1 MFPCQPTLHARARTV
16 MMGRW
21 GMGFWTPAL
30 RRIASKTNAD
40 TVGERGRSRIDER
53 GASRLS
59 SSRVTAHR
67 PNFATPSAA
76 PPGAFGR
83 RSMTEGVVVRPTRRT
98 RFVYSSAAASWFR
111 WIAHRL
117 GARGRRRIR
126 RYVYCLLSN
135 MDQAASEGRNEPEGS
150 SVLDLLRQVRSD
162 LEHIVKDE
170 LTLAELE
177 LEQKLKHGLVDLGAM
192 FLSALLMLIGL
203 CFLCVS
209 VVPALAPL
217 IAPLW
222 LRLVV
227 MAAVYLLIG
236 GVVVTIFAVKFRRDA
251 SPKLHRTQEEAGRVL
266 KTVRKELGDG

>member
-1 MFPCQPTLHARARTV
+1 
-16 MMGRW
+16 
-21 GMGFWTPAL
+21 
-30 RRIASKTNAD
+30 
-40 TVGERGRSRIDER
+40 
-53 GASRLS
+53 
-59 SSRVTAHR
+59 
-67 PNFATPSAA
+67 
-76 PPGAFGR
+76 
-83 RSMTEGVVVRPTRRT
+83 
-98 RFVYSSAAASWFR
+98 
-111 WIAHRL
+111 
-117 GARGRRRIR
+117 
-126 RYVYCLLSN
+126 
-135 MDQAASEGRNEPEGS
+135 MDQAASEGRDEPAGS
-150 SVLDLLRQVRSD
+150 GVLDLLRQVRSD

-177 LEQKLKHGLVDLGAM
+177 LEQKLKHGLVDLAGM

-251 SPKLHRTQEEAGRVL
+251 SPRLDRTQEEAGRVL